1 MNKRTGPYRSGYFMP
16 AINRQTRPTQVR
28 LRYPEKTIWES
39 IKEFINNGIKIDK
52 TFSKNKLG
60 DYIYTTNY
68 YDETMMIY
76 LRKLKILGILEDS
89 GRSDIFIKKRNV
101 PKSLTTTMLME
112 LTNKSSW
119 KSWFIVVDTLE

>member
-28 LRYPEKTIWES
+28 ES

-89 GRSDIFIKKRNV
+89 GRSNIFIKKFSK
-101 PKSLTTTMLME
+101 P
-112 LTNKSSW
+112 
-119 KSWFIVVDTLE
+119 